1 MAKEISQLLKEST
14 QGILTEETLDQIQT
28 AFDGAV
34 DERVKIHVE
43 KALIEQDAEYTEKL
57 EKLLEAI
64 DSDHSAKL
72 QKVVEA
78 LDVNNS
84 NKLQA
89 VVKKY
94 QTIIKENAEEFKSN
108 LVDKISHFIDLYIE
122 DKIPQ
127 AQINEAVRNQK
138 AKIMLNNL
146 REAFAIDTALMSE
159 TLRDA
164 IVDGKKQIEE
174 AKKQSE
180 HYKKE
185 LSVVKEGLQN
195 TQANVLLES
204 KLANLPANKRSY
216 AKRVLEGKSAKFIIE
231 NIDYTLSLFDKNEE
245 ERLETLKEEAL
256 SSRKSKDIDRVVVEE
271 STEDN
276 QSIHSKS
283 SSIDYI
289 MQELKKY

>member
-14 QGILTEETLDQIQT
+14 QGILTDETLDQIQT

-64 DSDHSAKL
+64 DADHSAKL

-78 LDVNNS
+78 LDVNNA
-84 NKLQA
+84 NKLQS

-94 QTIIKENAEEFKSN
+94 QGIIKENAEEFKNN
-108 LVDKISHFIDLYIE
+108 LVEKISTFIDIFIE

-127 AQINEAVRNQK
+127 KEINEAVKNQK
-138 AKIMLNNL
+138 ARIMLNNF

-164 IVDGKKQIEE
+164 IVDGKKQIDE
-174 AKKQSE
+174 AKKE
-180 HYKKE
+180 ADRYKKE
-185 LSVVKEGLQN
+185 LSVVKEGLER
-195 TQANVLLES
+195 TQANVILES

-216 AKRVLEGKSAKFIIE
+216 AKRVLDGKSPKFIIE
-231 NIDYTLSLFDKNEE
+231 NIDYTLSLFDRNEE
-245 ERLETLKEEAL
+245 ERLETLKEQAF
-256 SSRKSKDIDRVVVEE
+256 SSSKSKDIDRPVIEE
-271 STEDN
+271 DTKDV
-276 QSIHSKS
+276 SKQQS